1 MALLAAI
8 SLRDPLRP
16 EAPEAI
22 ARCVGAGITPIVVTG
37 DGLATAVAVAR
48 RCGVL
53 SAADDEATACLEGP
67 EFRRRI
73 VRAGRGGSGGGGEG
87 GVTVE
92 AALSRARGSLGSFDS
107 GSSAIDIDQAA
118 FDALWPSLRVL
129 ARASPEDKYALVVGA
144 RRSLARRRGPEV
156 VAVTGD
162 GTNDAAA
169 LRAADVGFAMGRS
182 GTAVAKD
189 ASDVLLLDDT
199 FASVVAAVRWGRNIN
214 ASVRKFL
221 AFQLTVNVAA
231 VTFVLAGASTSGT
244 SPLSAPQMLWVNLLM
259 DALGGLALATDPPDE
274 ALMARPPV
282 RADAPILSA
291 RATAHVATQTAFQ
304 LAALYSLESL
314 LLSTSGEPFGPGSPF
329 GFAARQY
336 SLPERDAIV
345 FNAFVWMQLANQLN
359 CRKVDDPSYDV
370 LGGVFSNP
378 IFLAVFSTE
387 AVLQAA
393 IVQFGGA
400 WFQTAPL
407 DADAW
412 ALCVGVGS
420 LALPLRAGVNWVL
433 NRVEAREG
441 RAGGE

>member
-1 MALLAAI
+1 M
-8 SLRDPLRP
+8 
-16 EAPEAI
+16 
-22 ARCVGAGITPIVVTG
+22 
-37 DGLATAVAVAR
+37 
-48 RCGVL
+48 
-53 SAADDEATACLEGP
+53 
-67 EFRRRI
+67 
-73 VRAGRGGSGGGGEG
+73 
-87 GVTVE
+87 
-92 AALSRARGSLGSFDS
+92 
-107 GSSAIDIDQAA
+107 
-118 FDALWPSLRVL
+118 
-129 ARASPEDKYALVVGA
+129 VGA

-244 SPLSAPQMLWVNLLM
+244 SPISAPQMLWVNLLM

-274 ALMARPPV
+274 ALKARPPV

-304 LAALYSLESL
+304 LAALYTLESL
-314 LLSTSGEPFGPGSPF
+314 LLSTSGEPFGSGSPF

>member
-37 DGLATAVAVAR
+37 DGLVTAVAVAR

-73 VRAGRGGSGGGGEG
+73 VRAGGGGRGGGGEG

-92 AALSRARGSLGSFDS
+92 AAERARGSLGSFDT

-244 SPLSAPQMLWVNLLM
+244 SPLSAPQMLWVNLL
-259 DALGGLALATDPPDE
+259 
-274 ALMARPPV
+274 
-282 RADAPILSA
+282 LSLI
-291 RATAHVATQTAFQ
+291 H
-304 LAALYSLESL
+304 
-314 LLSTSGEPFGPGSPF
+314 
-329 GFAARQY
+329 
-336 SLPERDAIV
+336 I
-345 FNAFVWMQLANQLN
+345 
-359 CRKVDDPSYDV
+359 
-370 LGGVFSNP
+370 
-378 IFLAVFSTE
+378 
-387 AVLQAA
+387 
-393 IVQFGGA
+393 
-400 WFQTAPL
+400 
-407 DADAW
+407 
-412 ALCVGVGS
+412 
-420 LALPLRAGVNWVL
+420 
-433 NRVEAREG
+433 
-441 RAGGE
+441 